1 MQFIFDN
8 EDERSY
14 SKRTGIVGVNICI
27 RRVRRYMER
36 KCNGRV
42 GSRSIGVW
50 EFLDVI
56 RKEFGGGDDES
67 KKVAELKELE
77 QGEKMIQEFV

>member
-27 RRVRRYMER
+27 RRVRRYMEG

-42 GSRSIGVW
+42 GSRSIGV
-50 EFLDVI
+50 
-56 RKEFGGGDDES
+56 
-67 KKVAELKELE
+67 
-77 QGEKMIQEFV
+77 